1 MKHILWVFLFLI
13 GLLGQAQDLN
23 SLYKQSMEAYKNKDF
38 QKFKAL
44 NQEALTI
51 HPSQPTILYNLAASY
66 SLMGDTQ
73 SAKSTLQQL
82 LSWNALVEFEKDA
95 DFEAMLQES
104 DFLKELQEASKT
116 FQTPKT
122 TSEAYAEIHGQYH
135 IEDLVQTGKT
145 LYMTDIREGRLV
157 AYNLKT
163 KQSEVLLKLPGALLA
178 IVSDTFQKSVWVSM
192 AALPQFQGASTGKEQ
207 KAGLVAFD
215 IIKKEI
221 VSEIILPDKAVVGSM
236 VMNQNG
242 KLYASNSGK
251 PEIFVIDTRKKEL
264 VQTIAVPDAKNLQGI
279 TLDPNNQCVYVA
291 DYIKGICK
299 INIKDTDKTPVWMRS
314 PQYLL
319 KGIDGLTYLDEKT
332 LLSIQNNT
340 TPKRLIKINHDE
352 MRVVDVLLL
361 DNALPVSGEPTNGSY
376 DPEIGFM
383 YISNSQWPHYDKEA
397 KPILDQWEPQQIRLL
412 KLGK

>member
-1 MKHILWVFLFLI
+1 MRNILWVGLFLAMF
-13 GLLGQAQDLN
+13 LGQAQDLN

-66 SLMGDTQ
+66 SLTGDAQ
-73 SAKSTLQQL
+73 SAKNTLQQL
-82 LSWNALVEFEKDA
+82 LSWNALLEFEKDA
-95 DFEAMLQES
+95 DFEAMVAANDVLTE
-104 DFLKELQEASKT
+104 LKDASKT
-116 FQTPKT
+116 FQIPKT
-122 TSEAYAEIHGQYH
+122 TSEAYAEIDAQYH
-135 IEDLVQTGKT
+135 IEDLVQVGKT
-145 LYMTDIREGRLV
+145 LYMTDIREGRLI
-157 AYNLKT
+157 AYNLNT

-192 AALPQFQGASTGKEQ
+192 AALPQFQGTSNEKEQ
-207 KAGLVAFD
+207 KAILVAFD
-215 IIKKEI
+215 ITKKEI
-221 VSEIILPDKAVVGSM
+221 ISEITLPDKAVVGSM
-236 VMNQNG
+236 VIDQQG
-242 KLYASNSGK
+242 RLYASNSGT
-251 PEIFVIDTRKKEL
+251 PEIFVVDTRKKEL
-264 VQTIAVPDAKNLQGI
+264 LQTIPVPDARNLQGI
-279 TLDPNNQCVYVA
+279 TLDPNNQCLFVA

-299 INIKDTDKTPVWMRS
+299 ISIKDTDKTPVWMRS

-397 KPILDQWEPQQIRLL
+397 QPILDQWEPQQIRLL